1 MGSDG
6 VEPPETEA
14 TSFMPYPRFELGIY
28 KFEILDYL
36 FTIKS
41 PIKTRLARYPY
52 GITPQIL
59 NEINFIKHWGI
70 TLNMIMS

>member
-14 TSFMPYPRFELGIY
+14 TSFTDWPAI
-28 KFEILDYL
+28 
-36 FTIKS
+36 
-41 PIKTRLARYPY
+41 PY
-52 GITPQIL
+52 GITPQDL
-59 NEINFIKHWGI
+59 NEINFIKHWRI